1 MYIYI
6 YMYIQMQVLIQ
17 YILCILITLQ
27 SPAPSFVS
35 RSVLPETLS
44 SSPKAL
50 VFAQGVASHIAAE
63 ESTYQDLS
71 KYLSIWECLK
81 RIILYIYNIY
91 IYIYLSIYI
100 YIYLC
105 VCIQYSMSIFQLCLL
120 SAYLNI
126 SKIFQVDLTLLDIHR
141 LFSSAR

>member
-1 MYIYI
+1 
-6 YMYIQMQVLIQ
+6 MYIQMQVLIQ

-81 RIILYIYNIY
+81 RIILYI
-91 IYIYLSIYI
+91 
-100 YIYLC
+100 
-105 VCIQYSMSIFQLCLL
+105 
-120 SAYLNI
+120 
-126 SKIFQVDLTLLDIHR
+126 
-141 LFSSAR
+141 

>member
-1 MYIYI
+1 
-6 YMYIQMQVLIQ
+6 MYIQMQVLIQ

-91 IYIYLSIYI
+91 IYIYIHIFVCVLYMCVSCQICI
-100 YIYLC
+100 SVC
-105 VCIQYSMSIFQLCLL
+105 VCVWVFNIMLCH
-120 SAYLNI
+120 ACMI
-126 SKIFQVDLTLLDIHR
+126 
-141 LFSSAR
+141 